1 MPEKYIRNI
10 SFFDAE
16 EKQKHI
22 YLVLNV
28 LIDIF
33 ACLRLLRQ
41 TLLTLNILSSLSVVQ
56 NIIISVIIN
65 IC

>member
-1 MPEKYIRNI
+1 MPEKYIRII
-10 SFFDAE
+10 SFFDGE

-41 TLLTLNILSSLSVVQ
+41 TLLTLIILSSLSVVQ